1 MQARTHS
8 EGIGFDQSLGA
19 FELDPLV
26 LNTKVSSVSERIVLC
41 NLTVKV
47 VRIVAITMYL
57 INRLSAPVVISRP
70 VSRYMST
77 IIGDYDGSLVL
88 VESASGDGDVIGLNK
103 IWHRA
108 LQSSQIEYWS

>member
-19 FELDPLV
+19 FELGPLV

-57 INRLSAPVVISRP
+57 INRLSAPVVISRT
-70 VSRYMST
+70 VSRDMST
-77 IIGDYDGSLVL
+77 IIGEHDRSIVL
-88 VESASGDGDVIGLNK
+88 VESASIDGDVVALNE
-103 IWHRA
+103 I
-108 LQSSQIEYWS
+108 

>member
-1 MQARTHS
+1 LQARTHS

-19 FELDPLV
+19 FELDPLA
-26 LNTKVSSVSERIVLC
+26 LNTKVSNDSERIVPC
-41 NLTVKV
+41 NFTV
-47 VRIVAITMYL
+47 VRIVAITLYL
-57 INRLSAPVVISRP
+57 INRLSAWTPVVISRP

-88 VESASGDGDVIGLNK
+88 VESASRDGDVIGLNK